1 MSSAR
6 EKANIFNNMLAE
18 KIDPKEQIQK
28 EDIQKSKTLK
38 EVFNEWSQVF
48 YKNNT
53 SYNLSKR
60 LKTHIISKYE
70 DKHIN
75 ELAKNDILLILDKLY
90 VEGKLETIKRV
101 FLGLKK
107 C

>member
-1 MSSAR
+1 
-6 EKANIFNNMLAE
+6 MLAE
-18 KIDPKEQIQK
+18 KIDPKEQIQDK
-28 EDIQKSKTLK
+28 GVKNSKTVK
-38 EVFNEWSQVF
+38 EIFHEWNQVF
-48 YKNNT
+48 YKNST

-60 LKTHIISKYE
+60 LETHIISKYE